1 MRLPRTGV
9 SATWAP
15 GLTPNGVTWARSIT
29 MAPSGVTT
37 PSRMGSFGA
46 VAMSNQCTTP
56 LQKRR
61 ERYPSHTLLSERGKI
76 LVIDDPPTRAELLAE
91 LEALRAENARLRSL
105 LGLDA
110 RAGDLAEAGWS
121 PTLFA
126 PQPTADTKPVVD
138 RSSPRAA
145 KVALFR
151 SLFAGREDV
160 YALRWENRRTGKAGW
175 GPAVRGGWA
184 NARRPNREYLP
195 FTDEVGEAH
204 LAGEITAGL
213 YPLLRGDACRLLACD
228 FDGTGWALDA
238 LAYLDAAR
246 AAGIPAALE
255 RSRSGDGAHVWV
267 FFASPVPAA
276 SARRIG
282 VHLLREAMTVR
293 AELDLASYDR
303 LFPTQD
309 FMPKGSFGNLIALP
323 LQGECRKRD
332 TTVFLDPTTLQP
344 YEDQWAFLASVDRLA
359 PDAVAAMAEAFG
371 ELATGPDAPTY
382 RKSRIS
388 AGGPKPPAQIGAR
401 MGAMLAIDRIGVP
414 PALLAALKHT
424 ASLHNPEFYEKERMR
439 FSTWDTPR
447 FIRCYRETLD
457 QLLLPRG
464 LHDKARAIVAEAGSD
479 LRVVDALAGPDQIGV
494 TLRAVL
500 TAEQAAAVE
509 ALAQHDLGM
518 LVAEPGS
525 GKTVV
530 GCAVIARH
538 ATPTLVLVDRK
549 PLVEQWRDRLVTHL
563 GLTSRQIGQRGGGR
577 NRTTGI
583 VDVAMV
589 QSFARRDDIA
599 EITAGYGLVIVDECH
614 HVPAVTFERA
624 VRDIPVK
631 RWLGLTATPYR
642 RDGLQAL
649 MAMHCGPIR
658 HRMAPRPGS
667 ALRVLDLVVH
677 DTGHKPAQDGEHIQS
692 VYRGLVEDTD
702 RTRAICDD
710 VAAAVGAGRNCLVL
724 TRWTEHLDAIT
735 QTLAECGLEPLVL
748 HGKMGKKA
756 RTAVTRRLAEPRPD
770 GGLLL
775 VATAS
780 LIGEGFDCPPLDT
793 LFLAFPIKFKGN
805 VVQYVGRVLRP
816 TDTKTRVEVHDYVD
830 SLVPLLARQHDE
842 RRAAY
847 ATLGFDIPRSRP
859 RRTRTRGTP

>member
-1 MRLPRTGV
+1 M
-9 SATWAP
+9 
-15 GLTPNGVTWARSIT
+15 
-29 MAPSGVTT
+29 
-37 PSRMGSFGA
+37 
-46 VAMSNQCTTP
+46 
-56 LQKRR
+56 
-61 ERYPSHTLLSERGKI
+61 I
-76 LVIDDPPTRAELLAE
+76 LGIADSPTHAELLAE
-91 LEALRAENARLRSL
+91 LDELRAENARLRGL

-110 RAGDLAEAGWS
+110 RADGLADRGWS

-126 PQPTADTKPVVD
+126 SHTATAEAKPVVD

-160 YALRWENRRTGKAGW
+160 YALRWENNRTGKAGW
-175 GPAVRGGWA
+175 GPAVRGGWV
-184 NARRPNREYLP
+184 NARRPDREYLP
-195 FTDEVGEAH
+195 FTDEVAEAH
-204 LAGEITAGL
+204 LAGEVHAGL

-228 FDGTGWALDA
+228 FDGAGWVLDA

-267 FFASPVPAA
+267 FFTGPVPAA
-276 SARRIG
+276 AARRIG
-282 VHLLREAMTVR
+282 VHLLREAMDVR

-323 LQGECRKRD
+323 LQGACRKRGM
-332 TTVFLDPTTLQP
+332 TVFLDPTTLEP
-344 YEDQWAFLASVDRLA
+344 YEDQWSFLAYLDRLA
-359 PDAVAAMAEAFG
+359 PDAVSAMAEAFG
-371 ELATGPDAPTY
+371 EVATGPDAAPY
-382 RKSRIS
+382 RKARIS
-388 AGGPKPPAQIGAR
+388 ASAPKPPPEIPAR
-401 MGAMLAIDRIGVP
+401 TGAMLGIDRIGVP
-414 PALLAALKHT
+414 PALLAALKHA
-424 ASLHNPEFYEKERMR
+424 ASLHNPDFYKLERLR
-439 FSTWDTPR
+439 KSTWNTPR
-447 FIRCYRETLD
+447 FIRSYRETLD

-464 LHDKARAIVAEAGSD
+464 LHDKARAIVAEAGST
-479 LRVVDALAGPDQIGV
+479 LRVVDALASPAPIDVI
-494 TLRAVL
+494 LRATL
-500 TAEQAAAVE
+500 TPEQAAATDAIVR
-509 ALAQHDLGM
+509 HDLGM

-538 ATPTLVLVDRK
+538 AAPTLVLVDRK

-563 GLTSRQIGQRGGGR
+563 GLTTRQIGQLGGGR
-577 NRTTGI
+577 TRTTGI
-583 VDVAMV
+583 VDVVMV
-589 QSFARRDDIA
+589 QSLTRRDDIG

-624 VRDIPVK
+624 VRDIPVR

-649 MAMHCGPIR
+649 MAMHCGPVR

-667 ALRVLDLVVH
+667 ALRALDLIVH
-677 DTGHKPAQDGEHIQS
+677 HTGHKPAHDGVHIQS
-692 VYRGLVEDTD
+692 IYRGLVEDTD

-710 VAAAVGAGRNCLVL
+710 IVAAVDAGRNCLVL
-724 TRWTEHLDAIT
+724 TRWTEHLDLIVE
-735 QTLAECGLEPLVL
+735 TLTDRSVEPLVL

-830 SLVPLLARQHDE
+830 SLVPVLARQHDE

-847 ATLGFDIPRSRP
+847 ATLGFDVPRLRP
-859 RRTRTRGTP
+859 HLDRRGGTRGAPSAGDRRDG